1 MQVQSSVYVSGGNP
15 TEKKLNKLR
24 KKLQQIQA
32 LKERFAGGE
41 QLESTQV
48 LYNIMVV

>member
-1 MQVQSSVYVSGGNP
+1 MVSGGNP
-15 TEKKLNKLR
+15 TEKKLNELV
-24 KKLQQIQA
+24 KKIQA

-48 LYNIMVV
+48 P